1 MSATIEYLLL
11 SKLNRQP
18 DFSNFNSGDRF
29 LDNFAANKLAKA
41 DKKNDNRVYV
51 ALDGDKVVGYAT
63 MKVFMINNDEYSILP
78 SKYPRLVPVLM
89 LEQIAVDK
97 AYQGKGIGKRLMREV
112 IKATVLVNELA
123 ATKGLALWAHP
134 TATDFYQ
141 KLAFLK
147 ISDGVKQVQG
157 IDLTL
162 MFLHIDTIMDAY
174 K

>member
-11 SKLNRQP
+11 SKMGRQP
-18 DFSNFNSGDRF
+18 DFSNFKSGDLF
-29 LDNFAANKLAKA
+29 LDSFTAKKLAKA
-41 DKKNDNRVYV
+41 DINNDTRVYV

-63 MKVFMINNDEYSILP
+63 MKVFMMNNDEYSILP

-97 AYQGKGIGKRLMREV
+97 ACQGKGIGKRLMREV
-112 IKATVLVNELA
+112 IKATVLINELA
-123 ATKGLALWAHP
+123 ATKGLALWVHP
-134 TATDFYQ
+134 SAISFYN

-147 ISDGVKQVQG
+147 IPNGIKQMQD
-157 IDLTL
+157 IELIL
-162 MFLHIDTIMDAY
+162 MFLHIDTIIDAY

>member
-1 MSATIEYLLL
+1 MSATIECLLL

-41 DKKNDNRVYV
+41 DEKNDNRVYV

-162 MFLHIDTIMDAY
+162 MFLHIDTIMDAH

>member
-29 LDNFAANKLAKA
+29 LDDFAANKLAKA
-41 DKKNDNRVYV
+41 DEKNDNRVYV

-97 AYQGKGIGKRLMREV
+97 AHQGKGIGKRLMREV

-134 TATDFYQ
+134 TATNFYQ

-147 ISDGVKQVQG
+147 ISDGMKKVQG
-157 IDLTL
+157 IELTL
-162 MFLHIDTIMDAY
+162 MFLNIDTIMDAY